1 MPMDALLGAASP
13 TNFSAVAIFIRG
25 DWVVKGVLIGL
36 LLASLWS
43 WTVILD
49 KLFRFGALNRQAD
62 EFEDQVTSGRSL
74 EDVAGDYGERPRQ
87 ALPHML
93 VSALREWRDARGRGG
108 EAQAG
113 LLIARI
119 DRMLDSIIARES
131 RRVEEGL
138 SVLAIVATAS
148 PFIGLFGTVWGIMHA
163 FQAIAAQKNT
173 NLAIV
178 APSIAEALFT
188 TAVGLVAAIPAYIAY
203 NKFSTDAGHYAGRM
217 EAFAD
222 DLATAVARRL
232 GERAS
237 GAPPFERS

>member
-93 VSALREWRDARGRGG
+93 VSALTPG
-108 EAQAG
+108 AG
-113 LLIARI
+113 
-119 DRMLDSIIARES
+119 
-131 RRVEEGL
+131 
-138 SVLAIVATAS
+138 
-148 PFIGLFGTVWGIMHA
+148 
-163 FQAIAAQKNT
+163 
-173 NLAIV
+173 
-178 APSIAEALFT
+178 
-188 TAVGLVAAIPAYIAY
+188 
-203 NKFSTDAGHYAGRM
+203 AGRLRP
-217 EAFAD
+217 AC
-222 DLATAVARRL
+222 
-232 GERAS
+232 
-237 GAPPFERS
+237 